1 MKESNNKI
9 FMKLELLEIYDDIY
23 FSLEK
28 LKVNGLKSAPQGPM
42 RLESATLTY
51 MEAYHKDYEDYL
63 ISAPL
68 GGLKNSYYYKSFW
81 DNLKIYIEKSNL
93 SNNLLP
99 LYKTSN
105 HNWYDLSFGI
115 QDYHLVFRCSKQKQE
130 ISIDFYIDNNKLLF
144 EELLL
149 KKSTIEH
156 SYGHNLNWQKLQN
169 QKACTIKY
177 SKKMSCFIKYKDCFN
192 WLVNEGFNLFNLIH
206 QEIISSK
213 PLFPECVGTETCIEG
228 AKTTVMVNKYERSSV
243 ARQKCINING
253 CYCHVCTL
261 NFEKIYGDMGAGF
274 IHVHHIIPLHQID
287 EQYIVDPIN
296 DLIPV
301 CPNCHAMLHRQIN
314 GQYLS
319 VEQLKLIIKT
329 TKL

>member
-1 MKESNNKI
+1 MRI
-9 FMKLELLEIYDDIY
+9 
-23 FSLEK
+23 SLVEQVDTDNLSLINLIK
-28 LKVNGLKSAPQGPM
+28 NGLKAAPEVSVK
-42 RLESATLTY
+42 LND
-51 MEAYHKDYEDYL
+51 K
-63 ISAPL
+63 
-68 GGLKNSYYYKSFW
+68 
-81 DNLKIYIEKSNL
+81 LKIYIDKYMDDNFHEN
-93 SNNLLP
+93 
-99 LYKTSN
+99 
-105 HNWYDLSFGI
+105 
-115 QDYHLVFRCSKQKQE
+115 VFPDSANTE
-130 ISIDFYIDNNKLLF
+130 
-144 EELLL
+144 
-149 KKSTIEH
+149 
-156 SYGHNLNWQKLQN
+156 
-169 QKACTIKY
+169 
-177 SKKMSCFIKYKDCFN
+177 SC
-192 WLVNEGFNLFNLIH
+192 NEGGKI
-206 QEIISSK
+206 
-213 PLFPECVGTETCIEG
+213 
-228 AKTTVMVNKYERSSV
+228 TVQVNKYERSSV